1 MSIRKD
7 TTNRR
12 TLFRTCFVCG
22 RTMSTTASTPF
33 MRQLRDVD
41 GKKQAI
47 VYFCSET
54 CKNST
59 YIRHFDG
66 LAWKRREEKEARRDN
81 TERNRRYYEAHRDQE
96 RERAKQ
102 RYHAMTQEELDK
114 LNAYR
119 RRQRAMMKKEANC
132 EA

>member
-12 TLFRTCFVCG
+12 TLFRTCHVCG
-22 RTMSTTASTPF
+22 KSIATTSSTPF
-33 MRQLRDVD
+33 MRQMLDVE
-41 GKKQAI
+41 GRKQKT
-47 VYFCSET
+47 VYFCSES
-54 CKNST
+54 CKAST
-59 YIRHFDG
+59 YIHHFDG

-81 TERNRRYYEAHRDQE
+81 AARNRRYYEAHRDQE
-96 RERAKQ
+96 LERAKQ
-102 RYHAMTQEELDK
+102 RYHAMTQEERDK

-119 RRQRAMMKKEANC
+119 RRQRAMKKKEANC

>member
-22 RTMSTTASTPF
+22 RTMTTTADTPF
-33 MRQLRDVD
+33 MRQLHNVD
-41 GKKQAI
+41 GKRQKT
-47 VYFCSET
+47 VYFCSES
-54 CKNST
+54 CKEST
-59 YIRHFDG
+59 YRHHFDG
-66 LAWKRREEKEARRDN
+66 AAWKRREEREARRDN
-81 TERNRRYYEAHRDQE
+81 TERNRRYYEANRDRE

-102 RYHAMTQEELDK
+102 RYHAMSQEERDK
-114 LNAYR
+114 GNAWR
-119 RRQRAMMKKEANC
+119 RRMRAIQKKEASH